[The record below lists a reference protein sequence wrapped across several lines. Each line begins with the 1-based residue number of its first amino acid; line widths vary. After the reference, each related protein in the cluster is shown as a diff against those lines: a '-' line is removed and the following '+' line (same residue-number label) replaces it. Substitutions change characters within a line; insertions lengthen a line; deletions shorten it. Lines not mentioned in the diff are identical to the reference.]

1 MTSQQPVIVVGVD
14 GSEASM
20 DAFRWA
26 IRQAELTGGRL
37 RAVCAWRQPV
47 TYGMPV
53 DYSDVDFEKEA
64 RRRLETAITDAPG
77 TQSEVPVETVV
88 VEGLPAHVLVDAAKD
103 ADLLAVGSQGHG
115 AFAGMVLGS
124 TGHYCAQHSPC
135 PRVIVPHRREPAPRA
150 HDGRQGGTPRP

>member
-26 IRQAELTGGRL
+26 FRQAELTNGRL
-37 RAVCAWRQPV
+37 RAISAWRQPV

-64 RRRLETAITDAPG
+64 RRTLETALADALG

-88 VEGLPAHVLVDAAKD
+88 AEGHPARVLVDAAEG
-103 ADLLAVGSQGHG
+103 ADLLAVGSRGHG

-124 TGHYCAQHSPC
+124 TGQYCAQHAPC
-135 PRVIVPHRREPAPRA
+135 PIVIVPHQTRGASAASPR
-150 HDGRQGGTPRP
+150 